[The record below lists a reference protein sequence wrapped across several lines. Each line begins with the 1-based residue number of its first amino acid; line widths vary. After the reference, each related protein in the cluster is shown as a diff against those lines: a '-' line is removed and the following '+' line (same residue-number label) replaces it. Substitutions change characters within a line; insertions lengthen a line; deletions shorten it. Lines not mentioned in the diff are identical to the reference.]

1 MPRGEEA
8 THVGAGFRDDHF
20 ATSRPTEPPRFWWRS
35 DSMEA
40 GAMSGPRKYPNQLY
54 ERAQHIVATAISQDL
69 ALSLNGAV
77 IRIGP
82 RVGVV
87 PDTLLG

>member
-8 THVGAGFRDDHF
+8 THAGAGFRDDHF
-20 ATSRPTEPPRFWWRS
+20 ATSRPTEPPRFWWLS
-35 DSMEA
+35 DSLEA
-40 GAMSGPRKYPNQLY
+40 GAMSGLKYPNQLY
-54 ERAQHIVATAISQDL
+54 GLAQHIIATAISQDP

-87 PDTLLG
+87 PATLRG